1 MKRFVEGVA
10 RDQGGL
16 FPAHLEDF
24 IAEDNPVRVV
34 DAFVDMLDLRTLG
47 FASVDPQSTGRPG
60 YHPGVLLKLYIYG
73 YLNRVA
79 SSRHLECEAGR
90 NVELMWLTGRLAP
103 DHKTIADFRKN
114 HGGAIQKVCA
124 QFVVVCRD
132 LGVLAS
138 GVVAVDGSKFK
149 AVNSRGNNFTPTKT
163 KRIEQAEAYIL
174 RYLTALERADR
185 ERDHQSDDA
194 LEAKTSR
201 LKQKIEKLRQRI
213 ETLRE
218 MAEHVDAT
226 PGRQISL
233 IDPDARAMASR
244 GNGEHH
250 LIIAHEV
257 SNVGSDRAF
266 VKTMGEKALNASGTK
281 SIKVVADRGYYSRDE
296 VLACTGTGITP
307 YIPKTETSGGYKRG
321 RFTNQDFRYDA
332 EHHLIIAHEVSNQVC
347 DHAKAG
353 ILKH

>member
-1 MKRFVEGVA
+1 MKRFIEGVA

-24 IAEDNPVRVV
+24 ISEDNPVRAV
-34 DAFVDMLDLRTLG
+34 DAFVDMLDLRDLG
-47 FASVDPQSTGRPG
+47 FAAVDPCATGRPG

-73 YLNRVA
+73 YLNRIP
-79 SSRHLECEAGR
+79 SSRRLEREAGR

-114 HGGAIQKVCA
+114 HGEAIQKACA
-124 QFVVVCRD
+124 QFVVLCRG
-132 LGVLAS
+132 LGVLAG

-149 AVNSRGNNFTPTKT
+149 AVNSRDNNFTPTKIA
-163 KRIEQAEAYIL
+163 KRIEQAEAHIL

-185 ERDHQSDDA
+185 ERDHQSDNA
-194 LEAKTSR
+194 LEAKTNR
-201 LKQKIEKLRQRI
+201 LQQKIEKLRQRI

-218 MAEHVDAT
+218 MAGHVDAA

-233 IDPDARAMASR
+233 SDPDARAMASR
-244 GNGEHH
+244 GNGTNVVGYNVQIAVDSEHH
-250 LIIAHEV
+250 LIMAHEV

-266 VKTMGEKALNASGTK
+266 VKTMGEKALQASGNE

-296 VLACTGTGITP
+296 VLACTGTGVTP
-307 YIPKTETSGGYKRG
+307 YIPMTETSGGYKRG
-321 RFTNQDFRYDA
+321 RFTSQD
-332 EHHLIIAHEVSNQVC
+332 LV
-347 DHAKAG
+347 
-353 ILKH
+353 